1 MEKCYQRLLLA
12 LCVLLGL
19 AVAATEQARA
29 LTLFPVAA
37 SPGAITAGPDG
48 ALWFTGDNIGSNGV
62 NGLIGRI
69 TTAGAITEFPIPT
82 GVYRHGHHGGAGRR
96 AVVHRI

>member
-48 ALWFTGDNIGSNGV
+48 ALWFTGDNGEWSEPDWPHHDRGCDY
-62 NGLIGRI
+62 RI
-69 TTAGAITEFPIPT
+69 PD
-82 GVYRHGHHGGAGRR
+82 HHGL
-96 AVVHRI
+96 